1 MKSLTKNK
9 NASKTLKKKQQ
20 KHINDEVDFNS
31 LALPGPPLTPEQF
44 REAILSIDENGPSIS
59 LEEAKAL
66 WAKRKKELLKLVK

>member
-20 KHINDEVDFNS
+20 KHINGEVDFNS

-44 REAILSIDENGPSIS
+44 REAILNAENGPSMS
-59 LEEAKAL
+59 LEEFKAR
-66 WAKRKKELLKLVK
+66 WANMEREILKLEK